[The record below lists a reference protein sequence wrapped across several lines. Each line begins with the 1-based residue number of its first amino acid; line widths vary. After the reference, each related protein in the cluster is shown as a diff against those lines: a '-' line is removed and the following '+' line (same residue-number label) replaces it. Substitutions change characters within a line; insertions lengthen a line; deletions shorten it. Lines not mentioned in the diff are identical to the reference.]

1 MRGSTTQFALEASS
15 GADPG
20 DGGGARR
27 ARVVPFVDLS
37 TIDLTK
43 VLLDREALGTF
54 IPHRGHMMQL
64 DAVVWQK
71 ADYTLG
77 VAVKHVRPDEFWCA
91 GHIPG
96 RPLLPGVL
104 MVEAGA
110 QLASYLYF
118 VRMDHRNFAGFTR
131 IEDTS
136 FRGQVAPG
144 DDLYLL
150 SREVKFHPRRFIA
163 DIQGMV
169 KDRVVFESRVTGMIL
184 L

>member
-1 MRGSTTQFALEASS
+1 LTASTTQFALDASS
-15 GADPG
+15 GGETG
-20 DGGGARR
+20 DGSGARK
-27 ARVVPFVDLS
+27 ARVTPFLDLS
-37 TIDLTK
+37 TIDL
-43 VLLDREALGTF
+43 LDREGLGAF

-64 DAVVWQK
+64 DAVVWWK
-71 ADYTLG
+71 PDYTLG

-118 VRMDHRNFAGFTR
+118 VRMDHRRFAGFTR

-136 FRGQVAPG
+136 FRGQVSPG
-144 DDLYLL
+144 DDLYLI
-150 SREVKFHPRRFIA
+150 SREVKFHPKRFIA
-163 DIQGMV
+163 DVQGMV

-184 L
+184 